1 MSSWSKNVQFSI
13 QDINYM
19 YDNNIKTISSILDHK
34 KLGHKG
40 LFLPL
45 IRPEIEDILNIN
57 PTLLENV

>member
-19 YDNNIKTISSILDHK
+19 YDNNINTISSILDHK
-34 KLGHKG
+34 KLGHKV

-45 IRPEIEDILNIN
+45 ISPEIEDILNIN